1 MSLAA
6 QLAAAL
12 SKGGVKS
19 DVAKDNGLYLS
30 TGVPNVDHALSGRY
44 RGGGLKTG
52 RMYEIAGPSS
62 SGKTL
67 LAQHVMKEAQLA
79 GGAAAFKDHERTFME
94 HLYQSFGGSIEPGLW
109 TYNRPRTFEE
119 SLDQAVDWM
128 TSIRKADV
136 IPFEAPLA
144 VVFDS
149 LHAMVPAAKLDRD
162 MSQGQNMKDKL
173 GLAMATSAEFPAF
186 ATFVEENNIIAI
198 FLNQLRTKPGV
209 VYGDPR
215 YTPGGDSMEFYAS
228 ARLFLS
234 RSMEKDK
241 NTKEVTGQKITAE
254 SVKNK
259 THRPFQKAS
268 WLFKF
273 KEDGTG
279 FIDVPHTMIDHIGSK
294 VLTELGIQA
303 GAWFTWEGQRFNG
316 EKNFIDALHADPA
329 AVSKLIDIAEKHA
342 SILSPVSPAAAAA

>member
-1 MSLAA
+1 MSIANA
-6 QLAAAL
+6 LAAAL
-12 SKGGVKS
+12 NKSGVKS
-19 DVAKDNGLYLS
+19 DEAKDTGLYLS

-52 RMYEIAGPSS
+52 RIYEIAGPSS

-67 LAQHVMKEAQLA
+67 LAQHVMKEAQLS
-79 GGAAAFKDHERTFME
+79 GGAAAFHDHERTFMQ
-94 HLYQSFGGSIEPGLW
+94 HLFQSFGGSIEPGIF
-109 TYNRPRTFEE
+109 TYKRPRSFEQ

-128 TSIRKADV
+128 ETIRKAEV

-144 VVFDS
+144 VAFDS

-162 MSQGQNMKDKL
+162 MEGGQNMKDKL
-173 GLAMATSAEFPAF
+173 ALAMATSAEFPAF

-241 NTKEVTGQKITAE
+241 TTKEVTGQKVTAE
-254 SVKNK
+254 TVKNK

-268 WLFKF
+268 WMFKF
-273 KEDGTG
+273 KPDGTG
-279 FIDVPHTMIDHIGSK
+279 YIDVMESMVDHIGSK
-294 VLTELGIQA
+294 VLTDIGVQG
-303 GAWFTWEGQRFNG
+303 GAWFTWEGKRLQG
-316 EKNFIDALHADPA
+316 QANFIEHLNSDPA
-329 AVSKLIDIAEKHA
+329 NLDKLIDIAEQNA
-342 SILSPVSPAAAAA
+342 SVLAAAA